1 MGRRIGNLVQAGH
14 WALRL
19 AAWLVVSSLC
29 AVTFALAHEIRPAV
43 ADVFIEGSQVRLEVD
58 LALESLMAGVD
69 ASVYADTND
78 SPQAGEYDRLRA
90 LTAADLRVE
99 LDLIWAQVNAVFIIQ
114 PVGGDPIAPVLLE
127 ATIGAVGDVDLPR
140 ESRLILTAP
149 LPPGSSAIEIGARR
163 SLGPMILRHKGAG
176 DNAFAGLL
184 APGEISPPLPRQGGA
199 AETGGATFV
208 RYLALGYT
216 HIVPKG
222 LDHILFV
229 LGLFFFA
236 LKLRPLLTQVT
247 AFTFAHTVTL
257 AVAALGIVSVPA
269 AIVEPLIAAS
279 IVYVAVENLRGGDLR
294 RGRTAVVFG
303 FGLLHGLGFASVL
316 GDIGLAQGQF
326 LVSLIGFNLGVEAG
340 QLSVIAAAWFGLGLW
355 FGRRW
360 FYGPWIARPA
370 SVLIG
375 AIGAWWVV
383 ERVFLT

>member
-1 MGRRIGNLVQAGH
+1 MNL
-14 WALRL
+14 WAPKL
-19 AAWLVVSSLC
+19 AVWLVVSSVC
-29 AVTFALAHEIRPAV
+29 AVTSALSHEISPSV
-43 ADVFIEGSQVRLEVD
+43 ADVSIVANTVRIEVD
-58 LALESLMAGVD
+58 LTLETLLAGVD
-69 ASVYADTND
+69 ASVYSDTND
-78 SPQAGEYDRLRA
+78 SPQAREYDRLRGLA
-90 LTAADLRVE
+90 PDDLRDE
-99 LDLIWAQVNAVFIIQ
+99 LNRAWPRVSPVFIIQ
-114 PVGGDPIAPVLLE
+114 PVGGDPIAPVLIE
-127 ATIGAVGDVDLPR
+127 ADIGAVGDVDLPR
-140 ESRLILTAP
+140 ESRLIITAP
-149 LPPGSSAIEIGARR
+149 LPPGSSAIEVGARR
-163 SLGPMILRHKGAG
+163 SLGPLILRHKGAG
-176 DNAFAGLL
+176 DDAFAGLL

-208 RYLALGYT
+208 RYLALGYE

-236 LKLRPLLTQVT
+236 LQVRPLLTQVT
-247 AFTFAHTVTL
+247 AFTVAHTVTL
-257 AVAALGIVSVPA
+257 AVAALGIISVPA

-279 IVYVAVENLRGGDLR
+279 IVFVAVENLRGGDLG

-340 QLSVIAAAWFGLGLW
+340 QLSVIAAAWFLVGLW

-360 FYGPWIARPA
+360 FYDPWIARPA

-383 ERVFLT
+383 ERVFVT